1 MPLLVSQIYASYLI
15 YFFTCFIYSFSPKL
29 PPFILY
35 IYFIFLFFLFLYN
48 IYIYSWWWANGPF
61 FVLYYGSLIKNTRR
75 REKSHF
81 SFCFTVIVVV
91 VVMDWSRF
99 QRALELNAFEN
110 ILDALTNLHK
120 VRRDRAANGSAI
132 LKKRKTASL
141 QCQRC
146 RYTVPTS
153 RLHSHSCFGKSA
165 TADSSSNN
173 VLKSPNAR
181 NIRLLQL
188 IRALQSNCWHV

>member
-81 SFCFTVIVVV
+81 SYFLF
-91 VVMDWSRF
+91 
-99 QRALELNAFEN
+99 
-110 ILDALTNLHK
+110 
-120 VRRDRAANGSAI
+120 
-132 LKKRKTASL
+132 
-141 QCQRC
+141 
-146 RYTVPTS
+146 
-153 RLHSHSCFGKSA
+153 HSN
-165 TADSSSNN
+165 SSSSRDGL
-173 VLKSPNAR
+173 VSLSACTR
-181 NIRLLQL
+181 TQRLWKHTWRFDQL
-188 IRALQSNCWHV
+188 AQGASWQSRERFRHTQKEKDSVSAMPTMPLYSTHKQVTFSQLLR